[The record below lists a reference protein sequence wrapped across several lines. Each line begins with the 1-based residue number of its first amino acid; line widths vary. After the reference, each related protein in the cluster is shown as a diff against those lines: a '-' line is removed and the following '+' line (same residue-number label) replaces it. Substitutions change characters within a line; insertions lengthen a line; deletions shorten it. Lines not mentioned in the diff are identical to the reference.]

1 MHYHWDKAFRFPE
14 KIHFL
19 IKTITDSVRLG
30 VVYLNLVLSTLNGV
44 IFCQIYPQYAAHNDI
59 TTIHNLSKIYFISS
73 FFFNR
78 SWIPDSRPPI
88 LDASFPVNL
97 EVLFVKIVLFF
108 DYTLFFL

>member
-1 MHYHWDKAFRFPE
+1 MFTRSQGTIFSAVHSKHYHWDKAFRFPE

-44 IFCQIYPQYAAHNDI
+44 IFCEIYLQYAAHNDI

-73 FFFNR
+73 FSLTDPVSLIHDPR
-78 SWIPDSRPPI
+78 SSI
-88 LDASFPVNL
+88 LVFQ
-97 EVLFVKIVLFF
+97 
-108 DYTLFFL
+108 